1 MILSVVILILKIKE
15 PKLVKEMEP
24 EMLEGEVISSTL
36 IRNYLLSGEVEKANQ
51 MLGKSFSISGEVIQG
66 QHLGRTI
73 GFKTANLLYPKEIID
88 IKNGVYGA
96 KVFVKDKQYSG
107 ILNLGVKPTVSN
119 ENKRVLEV
127 NIYGKNIKV
136 EFEEMIREEKKFSSI
151 DELKNQISKDV
162 EYWRNK

>member
-1 MILSVVILILKIKE
+1 
-15 PKLVKEMEP
+15 
-24 EMLEGEVISSTL
+24 MLEGEVISSTL

-127 NIYGKNIKV
+127 NIFDFDENIYGKNIKV

>member
-1 MILSVVILILKIKE
+1 
-15 PKLVKEMEP
+15 
-24 EMLEGEVISSTL
+24 
-36 IRNYLLSGEVEKANQ
+36 

-127 NIYGKNIKV
+127 NIFDFDENIYGKNIKV

>member
-1 MILSVVILILKIKE
+1 MCLIA
-15 PKLVKEMEP
+15 
-24 EMLEGEVISSTL
+24 L

-96 KVFVKDKQYSG
+96 KVFVKDKQYRG

-127 NIYGKNIKV
+127 NIFDFDKNIYGKNIKV